1 MALPSSGS
9 ITMAMIA
16 TELGISPTG
25 LSLNDSRVRTL
36 AGVPSGAISM
46 ANLYGKSN
54 IPTSWTGTFMT
65 NGDATGVSFAYA
77 NSQTQCEFKVWKV
90 GNDIMVSSGYDI
102 NQSYKVAEGP
112 WQVAMRYVRNEGNSA
127 TPWKFDNL
135 SEGVTTL
142 IDGYHRGVASLF
154 PTEPSVNI
162 RVFQAVFSAPGQ
174 TTRTYQFRLESART

>member
-1 MALPSSGS
+1 MALPSSGT

-65 NGDATGVSFAYA
+65 NGDATGVDFAYV
-77 NSQTQCEFKVWKV
+77 NSQT
-90 GNDIMVSSGYDI
+90 
-102 NQSYKVAEGP
+102 
-112 WQVAMRYVRNEGNSA
+112 
-127 TPWKFDNL
+127 
-135 SEGVTTL
+135 
-142 IDGYHRGVASLF
+142 
-154 PTEPSVNI
+154 
-162 RVFQAVFSAPGQ
+162 
-174 TTRTYQFRLESART
+174 

>member
-1 MALPSSGS
+1 MTLPSSGS

-65 NGDATGVSFAYA
+65 NGDATGVNFAYT

-112 WQVAMRYVRNEGNSA
+112 WQVAMTYVRKEGNSA
-127 TPWKFDNL
+127 APWTIDNL
-135 SEGVTTL
+135 SQGVTTL
-142 IDGYHRGVASLF
+142 IDGYHRGVVSLF
-154 PTEPSVNI
+154 PTDPSVNI
-162 RVFQAVFSAPGQ
+162 HVFQAVFSAPGQ
-174 TTRTYQFRLESART
+174 TTRTYQFRLESERA